1 MRHST
6 ASRCTDLQN
15 KSTVSGRNLSRNYNK
30 SQLSLQWHTSNAL
43 SVAHGKMASKPPS
56 RLREKAEFSPVRV
69 IKMYCFVL
77 AGYKLYYSLVYA
89 YLNDAIGRGDLR
101 TGDRLNEEIV

>member
-1 MRHST
+1 MATQACPKANYFPCNKTKALYQRPIMRHST

-30 SQLSLQWHTSNAL
+30 SQLSL
-43 SVAHGKMASKPPS
+43 SVVHGKMVSRPPS
-56 RLREKAEFSPVRV
+56 RLRGKADFSPIRV

-77 AGYKLYYSLVYA
+77 ACYKLCYILVYA
-89 YLNDAIGRGDLR
+89 Y
-101 TGDRLNEEIV
+101 